1 MRSAHFA
8 SGGRYPVLRSLAII
22 YMIGAIAVGIGGI
35 VLACW
40 MFFSLRGM
48 ENHITNGVLTLAGT
62 FLAVLSMLAIAE
74 VLKLFIDIE
83 HNSRMMGYAAA
94 DRAVA
99 TGEMVDT
106 AATGPNGARMSGKR
120 WLEGEETAE
129 GALLRGH

>member
-1 MRSAHFA
+1 MRSSHFA
-8 SGGRYPVLRSLAII
+8 SGGRYPVLRSLAIL
-22 YMIGAIAVGIGGI
+22 YMIGAILTGIGGI

-48 ENHITNGVLTLAGT
+48 ENHITSGILTLAGT
-62 FLAVLSMLAIAE
+62 FLVVLSMLAIAE

-83 HNSRMMGYAAA
+83 HNSRMMGYARERGSDMSADEVAA
-94 DRAVA
+94 S
-99 TGEMVDT
+99 
-106 AATGPNGARMSGKR
+106 AAGPNGARMSGKR

>member
-1 MRSAHFA
+1 MRSAHFS

-22 YMIGAIAVGIGGI
+22 YMIGAIVVGIGGI

-83 HNSRMMGYAAA
+83 HNSRMMSYTAA
-94 DRAVA
+94 DRATA
-99 TGEMVDT
+99 SGEMVDP
-106 AATGPNGARMSGKR
+106 AAGPNGARMSGKR